1 MIVLLIVLRILHVL
15 GGVFWVG
22 AALAMNLF
30 INPSLRATAEA
41 GQKVTAHLITQT
53 KFAAAL
59 IVSSAT
65 TIIAGTWLYWID
77 SNGFSYGW
85 MNTAT
90 GIVFGVGGLFAFV
103 GWGTGFVLSNTG
115 AAMGKL
121 AGQIRGAPTPDQ
133 QAQLAVLGR
142 RQVNFSTINL
152 ASLTIATV
160 LMAMA
165 RFL

>member
-59 IVSSAT
+59 VVSSAT
-65 TIIAGTWLYWID
+65 TVLAGTWLYWID
-77 SNGFSYGW
+77 SNGFFYGW

-90 GIVFGVGGLFAFV
+90 GVAFGVGGLFAFV
-103 GWGTGFVLSNTG
+103 GWGTGFVLSRTG

>member
-1 MIVLLIVLRILHVL
+1 MIVLLIVLRVLHVL

-41 GQKVTAHLITQT
+41 GQKVTAHLIMQT

-59 IVSSAT
+59 VVSSAT
-65 TIIAGTWLYWID
+65 TVIAGTWLYWID

-85 MNTAT
+85 MNTPT

-103 GWGTGFVLSNTG
+103 GWGTGFVLSSTG

-133 QAQLAVLGR
+133 QAQLAALGR
-142 RQVNFSTINL
+142 RQENFSTINL